1 MDAILSSN
9 KLNKEC
15 LILRKTVELLRTYT
29 GELGIMEKIWFAE
42 YQKTGIP
49 ETVELPP
56 ENTSLVDIFERNF
69 QKFGSRD
76 AFIFM
81 DKTITF
87 DQLEEAS
94 RKFATYLQ
102 SLGLAKGSRVAVMMP
117 NVLQYPVVALGVFRA
132 GLVLVNVNPLYTAR
146 ELEHQLNDSGAEA
159 LVIVENFASVY
170 QAIIGKT
177 PVKHVVIASV
187 GDMLGALKGTLVNFV
202 LRSVR
207 KQIPAWNI
215 PGHIRFNA
223 AMSKVSANNYKRPN
237 LTLSDT
243 AVLQYTG
250 GTTGVSK
257 GAELTHRNLVANML
271 QCDGIFQSKFGQQDG
286 QPDDRIFCALPLY
299 HIFAFMVCA
308 LYGMYKGQANVLIP
322 NPRDLPA
329 VIKELRKYQPTFFP
343 AVNTLFNALVNN
355 EEFKQLDHSKMKMA
369 MGGGMAV
376 LPSTAEAWKKVTGT
390 NIIEGYGLSETSPV
404 ATANPPASMEF
415 SGTIGIPLPLTEVA
429 ILDDEGNEVAL
440 GEQGEI
446 SIRGPQVMKGY
457 WNREDETAKVMF
469 NGYFRTGDIGVMDP
483 RGYVKIVDRK
493 KDMILVS
500 GFNVYPAEIEEVI
513 AKHPKVLEVAAIGVP
528 DEKSGEVPKLFVVK
542 KDPSLTTEEILAF
555 AKENLTGYKR
565 PRYVEFMDELP
576 KSNVGKILRK
586 DLRKTA

>member
-1 MDAILSSN
+1 
-9 KLNKEC
+9 
-15 LILRKTVELLRTYT
+15 
-29 GELGIMEKIWFAE
+29 MEKIWFAE

-49 ETVELPP
+49 QTVELPA
-56 ENTSLVDIFERNF
+56 ENTSLVDVFERNF

-81 DKTITF
+81 DKVLTF
-87 DQLEEAS
+87 NELEEAS

-102 SLGLAKGSRVAVMMP
+102 SLGLPKGSRVAVMMP
-117 NVLQYPVVALGVFRA
+117 NVLQYPIVALAVFRA
-132 GLVLVNVNPLYTAR
+132 GLVLVNVNPLYTSR

-159 LVIVENFASVY
+159 LVIIENFASVY

-177 PVKHVVIASV
+177 PVKHVVVASV
-187 GDMLGALKGTLVNFV
+187 GDMLGTLKGTLVNFV

-215 PGHIRFNA
+215 PGHIKFNA
-223 AMSKVSANNYKRPN
+223 AMSKVSASNYKRPE

-271 QCDGIFQSKFGQQDG
+271 QCDGIFQSKFGAQDG

-329 VIKELRKYQPTFFP
+329 VIKELRKYQPSFFP

-355 EEFKQLDHSKMKMA
+355 EEFKQLDHSKLKMA

-376 LPSTAEAWKKVTGT
+376 LPSTASAWKKVTGT
-390 NIIEGYGLSETSPV
+390 NITEGYGLSETSPV
-404 ATANPPASMEF
+404 ATANPPASEEF

-429 ILDDEGNEVAL
+429 ILDDDGNEVAL

-457 WNREDETAKVMF
+457 WNRPDETEKVMT
-469 NGYFRTGDIGVMDP
+469 NGFFRTGDIGVMDS

-500 GFNVYPAEIEEVI
+500 GFNVYPSEIEEVVSQ
-513 AKHPKVLEVAAIGVP
+513 HPKVLEVAAIGVP

-542 KDPSLTTEEILAF
+542 KDPSLTTEEVLAF

-565 PRYVEFMDELP
+565 PRYVEFLDELP

>member
-15 LILRKTVELLRTYT
+15 LVLRKTVELLRICT

-49 ETVELPP
+49 ETVELPQ
-56 ENTSLVDIFERNF
+56 ENSSLVDIFERNF

-187 GDMLGALKGTLVNFV
+187 GDMLGVLKGTLVNFV

-223 AMSKVSANNYKRPN
+223 AMAKVSASNYKRPN

-457 WNREDETAKVMF
+457 WNRPDETAKVMF

-513 AKHPKVLEVAAIGVP
+513 AKHPKVLEVAAIGVA

>member
-1 MDAILSSN
+1 
-9 KLNKEC
+9 
-15 LILRKTVELLRTYT
+15 
-29 GELGIMEKIWFAE
+29 MEKIWFAE
-42 YQKTGIP
+42 YHKTGIP
-49 ETVELPP
+49 ETVELPA

-81 DKTITF
+81 DKVLTF
-87 DQLEEAS
+87 SELEEAS

-132 GLVLVNVNPLYTAR
+132 GLVLVNVNPLYTSR

-159 LVIVENFASVY
+159 LVIVENFATVY

-177 PVKHVVIASV
+177 PVKHVVVASV
-187 GDMLGALKGTLVNFV
+187 GDMLGTLKGTLVNFV

-207 KQIPAWNI
+207 KQIPAWSI
-215 PGHIRFNA
+215 PGHVKFNA
-223 AMSKVSANNYKRPN
+223 AMSKVSANNYKRPS

-257 GAELTHRNLVANML
+257 GAELTHRNLVANLL
-271 QCDGIFQSKFGQQDG
+271 QCDGIFQSKFGKADG
-286 QPDDRIFCALPLY
+286 EKDDRIFCALPLY

-308 LYGMYKGQANVLIP
+308 MYGMYKGQANILIP

-329 VIKELRKYQPTFFP
+329 VIKELRKYQPSFFP

-355 EEFKQLDHSKMKMA
+355 EEFKQLDHSKLKMA

-404 ATANPPASMEF
+404 ATANPPASEEF

-429 ILDDEGNEVAL
+429 ILDDAGNEVAL

-457 WNREDETAKVMF
+457 WNRPDETEKVMF
-469 NGYFRTGDIGVMDP
+469 NGYFRTGDIGVMND
-483 RGYVKIVDRK
+483 RGFVKIVDRK

-542 KDPSLTTEEILAF
+542 KDPSLTTEEVLEY

-565 PRYVEFMDELP
+565 PRYVEFIDELP

-586 DLRKTA
+586 DLRK

>member
-1 MDAILSSN
+1 
-9 KLNKEC
+9 
-15 LILRKTVELLRTYT
+15 
-29 GELGIMEKIWFAE
+29 MEKIWFTE

-56 ENTSLVDIFERNF
+56 ENTSLIDIFERNF

-81 DKTITF
+81 DKALSF
-87 DQLEEAS
+87 SELEVAS
-94 RKFATYLQ
+94 RKFAAYLQ

-117 NVLQYPVVALGVFRA
+117 NVLQYPIVALAVFRA
-132 GLVLVNVNPLYTAR
+132 GLILVNVNPLYTTR

-159 LVIVENFASVY
+159 LVIIENFATVY
-170 QAIIGKT
+170 QTIHGKT
-177 PVKHVVIASV
+177 PVKHVIIASV
-187 GDMLGALKGTLVNFV
+187 GDMLGTLKGTLVNFV
-202 LRSVR
+202 LRNVR

-215 PGHIRFNA
+215 PGHIKFNTA
-223 AMSKVSANNYKRPN
+223 LAKVSADNYKRPN
-237 LTLSDT
+237 MTLSDT

-257 GAELTHRNLVANML
+257 GAELTHRNLVANLL
-271 QCDGIFQSKFGQQDG
+271 QCDGIFQSKFGQGDG
-286 QPDDRIFCALPLY
+286 AKDDRIFCALPLY

-308 LYGMYKGQANVLIP
+308 MYGMYKGQANILIP

-329 VIKELRKYQPTFFP
+329 VIKELRKYQPGFFP
-343 AVNTLFNALVNN
+343 AVNTLFNALVHN
-355 EEFKQLDHSKMKMA
+355 EEFRQLDFSRLKMA

-376 LPSTAEAWKKVTGT
+376 LPSTAAEWKKVTGT
-390 NIIEGYGLSETSPV
+390 IIIEGYGLSETSPV
-404 ATANPPASMEF
+404 ASANPPATTEF
-415 SGTIGIPLPLTEVA
+415 SGTIGVPIPLTDMA
-429 ILDDEGNEVAL
+429 ILDDDGNHL
-440 GEQGEI
+440 PQGEQGEI

-457 WNREDETAKVMF
+457 WNRPDETEKVMTAD
-469 NGYFRTGDIGVMDP
+469 GYFRTGDIGIMNE
-483 RGYVKIVDRK
+483 RGYFKIVDRK

-500 GFNVYPAEIEEVI
+500 GFNVYPSEIEEVI
-513 AKHPKVLEVAAIGVP
+513 ATHPKVLEVAAIGVP
-528 DEKSGEVPKLFVVK
+528 DEKSGEIPKLFVVK
-542 KDPSLTTEEILAF
+542 KDPSLTTEEVLAY

-586 DLRKTA
+586 DLRK

>member
-1 MDAILSSN
+1 MTHNIEKQL
-9 KLNKEC
+9 E
-15 LILRKTVELLRTYT
+15 LRIYI
-29 GELGIMEKIWFAE
+29 GEKGIMEKIWFAE

-49 ETVELPP
+49 ETVELPA
-56 ENTSLVDIFERNF
+56 ENTSLVDIFESNF
-69 QKFGSRD
+69 KKFGSRE

-81 DKTITF
+81 DKVITF
-87 DQLEEAS
+87 NELDAAS

-117 NVLQYPVVALGVFRA
+117 NVLQYPVVAIGVLRA
-132 GLVLVNVNPLYTAR
+132 GLILVNVNPLYTSR
-146 ELEHQLNDSGAEA
+146 ELEHQLNDSGAEG
-159 LVIVENFASVY
+159 LVIIENFASVY
-170 QAIIGKT
+170 QAILGKT
-177 PVKHVVIASV
+177 PVKHVVVASV
-187 GDMLGALKGTLVNFV
+187 GDMLGTLKGTLVNFV

-207 KQIPAWNI
+207 KQIPAWDI
-215 PGHIRFNA
+215 PGHIKFNA
-223 AMSKVSANNYKRPN
+223 AMSKVSASNYKRPN

-257 GAELTHRNLVANML
+257 GAELTHRNLVANLL
-271 QCDGIFQSKFGQQDG
+271 QCDGIFQSKFGAQDG
-286 QPDDRIFCALPLY
+286 SKDDRIFCALPLY

-308 LYGMYKGQANVLIP
+308 MYGMYKGQANVLIP

-329 VIKELRKYQPTFFP
+329 VMKELRKYQPTFFP

-355 EEFKQLDHSKMKMA
+355 EEFRQLDHSKLKMA

-376 LPSTAEAWKKVTGT
+376 LASTAEAWKKITGS

-404 ATANPPASMEF
+404 ATANPPAATEF

-429 ILDDEGNEVAL
+429 ILDDDGNEVAL

-457 WNREDETAKVMF
+457 WNRPDETAKVMTADNF
-469 NGYFRTGDIGVMDP
+469 FRTGDIGVMDS

-500 GFNVYPAEIEEVI
+500 GFNVYPSEIEEVI
-513 AKHPKVLEVAAIGVP
+513 STHPKVLEVAAIGVQ

-565 PRYVEFMDELP
+565 PRYVEFIDELP

-586 DLRKTA
+586 DLRKTH

>member
-1 MDAILSSN
+1 
-9 KLNKEC
+9 
-15 LILRKTVELLRTYT
+15 
-29 GELGIMEKIWFAE
+29 MEKIWYAE

-49 ETVELPP
+49 ETVELPQ
-56 ENTSLVDIFERNF
+56 ENTSLIDIFERNF

-81 DKTITF
+81 DKALSF
-87 DQLEEAS
+87 SELELAS

-146 ELEHQLNDSGAEA
+146 ELEHQLNDAGVEA
-159 LVIVENFASVY
+159 LVIIENFATVY

-177 PVKHVVIASV
+177 PVKHVIVASV
-187 GDMLGALKGTLVNFV
+187 GDMLGTLKGTLVNFV

-215 PGHIRFNA
+215 PGHIKFNA
-223 AMSKVSANNYKRPN
+223 AISKVSANNYKRPTM
-237 LTLSDT
+237 TLSDT

-257 GAELTHRNLVANML
+257 GAELTHRNLVANLL
-271 QCDGIFQSKFGQQDG
+271 QSDAIFQSKFGKGDG
-286 QPDDRIFCALPLY
+286 AKDDRIFCALPLY

-308 LYGMYKGQANVLIP
+308 LYGMYKGQANILIP

-329 VIKELRKYQPTFFP
+329 VMKELRKYQPTFFP
-343 AVNTLFNALVNN
+343 AVNTLFNALVHN
-355 EEFKQLDHSKMKMA
+355 EEFKQLDHSKLKMA

-376 LPSTAEAWKKVTGT
+376 LPSTAEAWKKIT
-390 NIIEGYGLSETSPV
+390 NTIIIEGYGLSETSPV
-404 ATANPPASMEF
+404 ATANPPATKEF
-415 SGTIGIPLPLTEVA
+415 SGTIGIPLPLTDVA
-429 ILDDEGNEVAL
+429 ILDDDGNHLAQ

-457 WNREDETAKVMF
+457 WNRPDETAKVMTAD
-469 NGYFRTGDIGVMDP
+469 GYFRTGDIGIMNE
-483 RGYVKIVDRK
+483 RGYFKIVDRK

-500 GFNVYPAEIEEVI
+500 GFNVYPSEIEEVI
-513 AKHPKVLEVAAIGVP
+513 AQHPKVLEVAAIGVA

-542 KDPSLTTEEILAF
+542 KDPSLTTEEVLAY

-586 DLRKTA
+586 DLRK

>member
-1 MDAILSSN
+1 MTHNIEKQL
-9 KLNKEC
+9 E
-15 LILRKTVELLRTYT
+15 LRIYI
-29 GELGIMEKIWFAE
+29 GEKGIMEKIWFAE

-49 ETVELPP
+49 ETVELPA
-56 ENTSLVDIFERNF
+56 ENTSLVDIFESNF
-69 QKFGSRD
+69 KKFGSRE

-81 DKTITF
+81 DKVITF
-87 DQLEEAS
+87 NELDAAS

-117 NVLQYPVVALGVFRA
+117 NVLQYPVVAIGVLRA
-132 GLVLVNVNPLYTAR
+132 GLILVNVNPLYTSR
-146 ELEHQLNDSGAEA
+146 ELEHQLNDSGAEG
-159 LVIVENFASVY
+159 LVIIENFASVY
-170 QAIIGKT
+170 QAILGKT
-177 PVKHVVIASV
+177 PVKHVVVASV
-187 GDMLGALKGTLVNFV
+187 GDMLGTLKGTLVNFV

-207 KQIPAWNI
+207 KQIPAWDI
-215 PGHIRFNA
+215 PGHIKFNA
-223 AMSKVSANNYKRPN
+223 AMSKVSASNYKRPN

-257 GAELTHRNLVANML
+257 GAELTHRNLVANLL
-271 QCDGIFQSKFGQQDG
+271 QCDGIFQSKFGAQDG
-286 QPDDRIFCALPLY
+286 SKDDRIFCALPLY

-308 LYGMYKGQANVLIP
+308 MYGMYKGQANVLIP

-329 VIKELRKYQPTFFP
+329 VMKELRKYQPTFFP

-355 EEFKQLDHSKMKMA
+355 EEFRQLDHSKLKMA

-376 LPSTAEAWKKVTGT
+376 LASTAEAWKKITGS

-404 ATANPPASMEF
+404 ATANPPTATEF

-429 ILDDEGNEVAL
+429 ILDDDGNEVAL

-457 WNREDETAKVMF
+457 WNRPDETAKVMTADNF
-469 NGYFRTGDIGVMDP
+469 FRTGDIGVMDS

-500 GFNVYPAEIEEVI
+500 GFNVYPSEIEEVI
-513 AKHPKVLEVAAIGVP
+513 STHPKVLEVAAIGVQ

-565 PRYVEFMDELP
+565 PRYVEFIDELP

-586 DLRKTA
+586 DLRKSN

>member
-1 MDAILSSN
+1 
-9 KLNKEC
+9 
-15 LILRKTVELLRTYT
+15 
-29 GELGIMEKIWFAE
+29 MEKIWFAE
-42 YQKTGIP
+42 YAKTGIP

-56 ENTSLVDIFERNF
+56 ENTSLIDVFERNF
-69 QKFGSRD
+69 QKFGSRE

-81 DKTITF
+81 DKVLTF
-87 DQLEEAS
+87 EQLDEAS
-94 RKFATYLQ
+94 RKFAAYLQ
-102 SLGLAKGSRVAVMMP
+102 SLGLPKGSRVAVMMP
-117 NVLQYPVVALGVFRA
+117 NVLQYPIVALGVFRA

-146 ELEHQLNDSGAEA
+146 ELEHQLNDSGSEV

-177 PVKHVVIASV
+177 PVKHVVVASV

-223 AMSKVSANNYKRPN
+223 AMSKANINSYKRPSVS
-237 LTLSDT
+237 LSDT

-257 GAELTHRNLVANML
+257 GAELTHRNLVANMF

-286 QPDDRIFCALPLY
+286 AADDRIFCALPLY

-429 ILDDEGNEVAL
+429 ILDDAGNEVAL

-457 WNREDETAKVMF
+457 WNRPDETEKVMC
-469 NGYFRTGDIGVMDP
+469 NGFFRTGDIGVMDA

-542 KDPSLTTEEILAF
+542 KDQSLTTEEILAY

-565 PRYVEFMDELP
+565 PRYVEFMDDLP

>member
-1 MDAILSSN
+1 
-9 KLNKEC
+9 
-15 LILRKTVELLRTYT
+15 
-29 GELGIMEKIWFAE
+29 MEKIWFAE

-49 ETVELPP
+49 ETVELPA
-56 ENTSLVDIFERNF
+56 ENTSLVDVFERNF

-81 DKTITF
+81 DKVLTF
-87 DQLEEAS
+87 NELEEAS
-94 RKFATYLQ
+94 RKFSTYLQ
-102 SLGLAKGSRVAVMMP
+102 SLGLEKGTRVAVMMP
-117 NVLQYPVVALGVFRA
+117 NVLQYPVVALGIFRA
-132 GLVLVNVNPLYTAR
+132 GLILVNVNPLYTSR
-146 ELEHQLNDSGAEA
+146 ELEHQLNDSGSEV
-159 LVIVENFASVY
+159 LVIVENFATVY

-177 PVKHVVIASV
+177 PVKHVVVASV

-223 AMSKVSANNYKRPN
+223 AMAKVSASNYKRPN

-271 QCDGIFQSKFGQQDG
+271 QCDGIFQSKFGAQDG

-329 VIKELRKYQPTFFP
+329 VMKELRKYQPSFFP

-355 EEFKQLDHSKMKMA
+355 EEFKQLDHSKLKMA

-376 LPSTAEAWKKVTGT
+376 LPSTAEAWKRVTGT

-404 ATANPPASMEF
+404 ATANPPQSTEF

-429 ILDDEGNEVAL
+429 ILDDDGNEVAL

-457 WNREDETAKVMF
+457 WNRPDETEKVMIHGF
-469 NGYFRTGDIGVMDP
+469 FRTGDIGVMDS
-483 RGYVKIVDRK
+483 RGYIKIVDRK

-500 GFNVYPAEIEEVI
+500 GFNVYPSEIEEVI
-513 AKHPKVLEVAAIGVP
+513 SKHPKVLEVAAIGVP

-542 KDPSLTTEEILAF
+542 KDPSLTTEEVLAF

-565 PRYVEFMDELP
+565 PRYVEFMEELP